1 MSTDTAAVTH
11 TEHEHPSDAKYGQ
24 IAILLAALTAAE
36 VSTYFVDIGP
46 ILIPALLVMMVVKFF
61 YVAAWFMHLKFDS
74 ILFRRFFVAGLIL
87 ATVVYCIALTA
98 FEFWSKG

>member
-11 TEHEHPSDAKYGQ
+11 TEHEHPSDAKYVQ

-46 ILIPALLVMMVVKFF
+46 ILIPALISGLVIGIG
-61 YVAAWFMHLKFDS
+61 AAAVLA
-74 ILFRRFFVAGLIL
+74 AGAAAL
-87 ATVVYCIALTA
+87 ALRNRGGGSEEPDEA
-98 FEFWSKG
+98 G